1 MMEDSSIRHI
11 KFQGKTIE
19 VDEEGFLKSDKDW
32 SEELANYL
40 SKEDGIELSK
50 DHWEIINFVRWY
62 YVTYQNSPHPRFI
75 IKKLNK
81 RYESAK
87 YTVKYLF
94 ELFRKYPVKR
104 ACKYAGIPFT
114 EGT

>member
-1 MMEDSSIRHI
+1 MEPSSTRYIE
-11 KFQGKTIE
+11 FQGKTTE
-19 VDEEGFLKSDKDW
+19 VDEGGFLKSDKDW

-62 YVTYQNSPHPRFI
+62 HTTYQNSPHPRFI

-81 RYESAK
+81 RHESQK
-87 YTVKYLF
+87 YTIKYLF
-94 ELFRKYPVKR
+94 ELFR
-104 ACKYAGIPFT
+104 
-114 EGT
+114 